1 MARIAE
7 AATRGADVVLLP
19 EALDLGWAHPAA
31 LTQAEPIPG
40 GPGCELLRH
49 AAADHRIFVCAGL
62 SERVAG
68 AGAGGTKVFNSAV
81 LFGPGGELL
90 LHHRKINELD
100 FARRIYS
107 VGDRLGVV
115 DTSIGRIGLM
125 ICADAFAAGQ
135 AISRTLGMM
144 GATLILSPCAWAV
157 PADHD
162 NVREPYGQLWWDN
175 YSPAVREFGLT
186 IAGCSNVGP
195 ITAGEWAGRKCIGNS
210 LVCAPG
216 PRLLA
221 WHLRRIGGG
230 TVARQRRGSGIAANM
245 GRRCLFLGRRRSL
258 FVSSRLGG
266 RDFLLGR
273 IQVGGVNWQQ
283 NRELS

>member
-1 MARIAE
+1 MKQACQLALAQMRVVLGDRAGNLGRAVARIAE

-31 LTQAEPIPG
+31 LARAEPIPG

-221 WHLRRIGGG
+221 RGTYGESAEELLLVNVGVPASQRTWGGD
-230 TVARQRRGSGIAANM
+230 AYSSAAA
-245 GRRCLFLGRRRSL
+245 GA
-258 FVSSRLGG
+258 SS
-266 RDFLLGR
+266 
-273 IQVGGVNWQQ
+273 
-283 NRELS
+283 

>member
-1 MARIAE
+1 MRVVPGDRAGNLACAVARIAE

-31 LTQAEPIPG
+31 LARAEPIPG

-49 AAADHRIFVCAGL
+49 AAADNRIFVCAGL
-62 SERVAG
+62 SERVAS

-100 FARRIYS
+100 FARTIYS
-107 VGDRLGVV
+107 VGDRLAVV
-115 DTSIGRIGLM
+115 DTAIGRIGLM

-216 PRLLA
+216 PRILARGTYGESAEELLLVNVGVPA
-221 WHLRRIGGG
+221 S
-230 TVARQRRGSGIAANM
+230 QRTWVGEAYSSAAA
-245 GRRCLFLGRRRSL
+245 GA
-258 FVSSRLGG
+258 SS
-266 RDFLLGR
+266 
-273 IQVGGVNWQQ
+273 
-283 NRELS
+283 